1 MDVCK
6 YCGPQV
12 KGDRDGCLCM
22 DHGSRGHRDGYL

>member
-6 YCGPQV
+6 YCGPWV

-22 DHGSRGHRDGYL
+22 DHGYRGSGMGV